1 MLNRHQARHI
11 GKIPGVSCLP
21 AFSSYIPII
30 KVHTSYIH
38 LRCPRLALYHRNDGL
53 CRKPCRCKRRRGLRH
68 GPTGTRPYPRRR
80 TSPLTGNG
88 QVPLSVCP
96 AVRPFLFGKPYLLY
110 PFYIPLN
117 IYCCRSVYLLWTGQY
132 DSFLKEDV
140 LAHSYQY
147 IFPFLSAS
155 LE

>member
-21 AFSSYIPII
+21 AFSCYIPFLKSTPLISI
-30 KVHTSYIH
+30 FDAH
-38 LRCPRLALYHRNDGL
+38 GL
-53 CRKPCRCKRRRGLRH
+53 
-68 GPTGTRPYPRRR
+68 PYTIGMTVCAAGHAAVNGGAASASWANGNTPVSQSAYKSADRDWAS
-80 TSPLTGNG
+80 SPVCLPGIPS
-88 QVPLSVCP
+88 VPIWQ
-96 AVRPFLFGKPYLLY
+96 ADLLY
-110 PFYIPLN
+110 PFYIPLCT
-117 IYCCRSVYLLWTGQY
+117 YCFRSVYLLWTGQY
-132 DSFLKEDV
+132 YSFLKEDV